1 MKKTILITPLLLQ
14 ACVSNGVYQDD
25 EFDPAPK
32 ADQANFEVMACYDLF
47 DHDKEKII
55 VGLAVNYDVTYEDFE
70 DAGVIINSA
79 DIMHSALHNI
89 SGLNRVWLFDC
100 DDDDNCY
107 HQIHLKPSGKAHY
120 YDFSDADKGESV
132 APSMSLECEYDADYE
147 QYVNKGYKP
156 DPAPVDVEIKNTGGT
171 KI

>member
-32 ADQANFEVMACYDLF
+32 ADQASFEVMACYDLF

-55 VGLAVNYDVTYEDFE
+55 VGLAVNYDVTIDIF
-70 DAGVIINSA
+70 DSAGVILNSA
-79 DIMHSALHNI
+79 DIMVSALHSI
-89 SGLNRVWLFDC
+89 EGLYRVWVFDC
-100 DDDDNCY
+100 DEDSCKS
-107 HQIHLKPSGKAHY
+107 QIHLHPNGKAYHY
-120 YDFSDADKGESV
+120 YTAEGESLGEP
-132 APSMSLECEYDADYE
+132 ALSLKCEYDADYE
-147 QYVNKGYKP
+147 QYVNEGYQP
-156 DPAPVDVEIKNTGGT
+156 DPAPDDVEIKNTGDT

>member
-1 MKKTILITPLLLQ
+1 MKKTILLTPLLLQ
-14 ACVSNGVYQDD
+14 ACVSNGTYQDSELD
-25 EFDPAPK
+25 QAPE
-32 ADQANFEVMACYDLF
+32 ADQSSYEVMACYDQF

-70 DAGVIINSA
+70 DAGVIVNSA
-79 DIMHSALHNI
+79 DIMRFALHTMV
-89 SGLNRVWLFDC
+89 GLDRVWAFDC
-100 DDDDNCY
+100 DDDCKF
-107 HQIHLKPSGKAHY
+107 QIYLKPNGKAYY
-120 YDFSDADKGESV
+120 YDFSEADKGGSV
-132 APSMSLECEYDADYE
+132 APSMSLECEYNADYE